1 MIPPV
6 SRIALKRE
14 KICLRIGFIDFAQL
28 QWYKLSMA
36 PKNFIA
42 VGKIEFETPGFSW
55 NIPHTHF
62 LVNKTASGLYEAT
75 NLELIL
81 DSVGSSV
88 KESAELLARL
98 TAHYIMEIMMKRRGH
113 DELIEVVD
121 TGVME
126 DYWREYRKIEV
137 ELSRTK
143 RDISHNVDRLRV
155 TAIKE
160 TMDEYLKALIYEKA
174 AQEAETIYA
183 ALRDKIPDVIAL
195 SIEFDSLE
203 AA

>member
-1 MIPPV
+1 MDNKHFVAI
-6 SRIALKRE
+6 
-14 KICLRIGFIDFAQL
+14 
-28 QWYKLSMA
+28 
-36 PKNFIA
+36 
-42 VGKIEFETPGFSW
+42 GKIVFETPGFSW

-62 LVNKTASGLYEAT
+62 IVNKTASGLFEAT

-88 KESAELLARL
+88 EESAETLARL
-98 TAHYIMEIMMKRRGH
+98 TANYIMEIMMKRGGH
-113 DELIEVVD
+113 DELVDVVD

-137 ELSRTK
+137 KLSKTK
-143 RDISHNVDRLRV
+143 RDISHNLDRLWV

-160 TMDEYLKALIYEKA
+160 TMDEYLKEIIYDKA
-174 AQEAETIYA
+174 KQEAAAVYA
-183 ALRDKIPDVIAL
+183 ALRDKMPDGITL
-195 SIEFDSLE
+195 SIEYKTLK